1 MDYMA
6 VINKDNEEQL
16 EPRADSLLESS
27 RSYGYDLKTALADII
42 DNSIT
47 AKAKNIWIL
56 HDWNK
61 QQSTMGIL
69 DDGDGMSEKT
79 LREAMRLGSISP
91 SEIRKIGDLG
101 RFGLGLKTASLSQ
114 CRRLTVSTKKDDI
127 VSTRC
132 WDMDHVKSTGKWSL
146 QMHHDEHCQKYLDRL
161 NTLSKG
167 TLVVWQSL
175 DRIISND
182 DDNDDFDLKNEF
194 FKKLDA
200 SRKYISMIFHRF
212 LTGPR
217 KINIYI
223 SSVYDEDKKNG
234 VVKSWDPFCVDYGSF
249 NPVSSEKLS
258 IGSTSIKITP
268 WVLPHKSKY
277 PLIEDF
283 NIAGGP
289 YGWNAH
295 QGFYLYREKRLIIY
309 GSWLNLG
316 YKKEDHY
323 KLCRIAIDMDN
334 SIDHLWKIDVKKSS
348 AEIPDTLKKNLKRL
362 AVTSRNK
369 ASEIYR
375 ARGQQ
380 SRRKS
385 IKTDEFVWLKK
396 NKSGVPRYKI
406 NKKHLVVEDY
416 IKSMADT
423 TKLNDLFNL
432 IEKTVPIEQIIMTNN
447 ESPDSH
453 IKVGSFNDGEYEKYK
468 PLFLKFFKIFFENGM
483 TKDEAFNKT
492 ISKEPFYY
500 YAAEFEALKD
510 KI

>member
-1 MDYMA
+1 MKKTEDH
-6 VINKDNEEQL
+6 VPPK
-16 EPRADSLLESS
+16 ADSLLESS
-27 RSYGYDLKTALADII
+27 RSYGYDLKTALADVI

-56 HDWNK
+56 HDWDEK
-61 QQSTMGIL
+61 QSTIAIV
-69 DDGDGMSEKT
+69 DDGDGMSEDT
-79 LREAMRLGSISP
+79 LREAMRLGSVGP
-91 SEIRKIGDLG
+91 SEEREAGDLG

-114 CRRLTVSTKKDDI
+114 CRRLTVSSKSENVI
-127 VSTRC
+127 NTRC
-132 WDMDHVKSTGKWSL
+132 WDIDHVKATGKWSL
-146 QMHHDEHCQKYLDRL
+146 QTNHDQDCSKYIDRL
-161 NTLSKG
+161 DSFKKG
-167 TLVVWQSL
+167 TLVIWQNL
-175 DRIISND
+175 DRIISNETEE
-182 DDNDDFDLKNEF
+182 DDFDPKSEF
-194 FKKLDA
+194 FKKIDE
-200 SRKYISMIFHRF
+200 SRNYISMIFHRF

-217 KINIYI
+217 KINIFLTSI
-223 SSVYDEDKKNG
+223 HEKDQKTG
-234 VVKSWDPFCVDYGSF
+234 AVKAWDPFCIQYGSF
-249 NPVSSEKLS
+249 NPVDPEKLS
-258 IGSTSIKITP
+258 VSGTSIKVTP

-277 PLIEDF
+277 PLTEDF

-348 AEIPDTLKKNLKRL
+348 AEIPDSLKRNLKRL
-362 AVTSRNK
+362 AMTTRQK

-375 ARGQQ
+375 ARGEQP
-380 SRRKS
+380 RRRN

-406 NKKHLVVEDY
+406 NKKHIVLKDY
-416 IKSMADT
+416 IESIGKTSE
-423 TKLNDLFNL
+423 LNDLIGL

-447 ESPDSH
+447 ENPDSH
-453 IKVGSFNDGEYEKYK
+453 ILIGNSEDGEFQKYK
-468 PLFLKFFKIFFENGM
+468 TLFLKIYKAFIDDGLTKEDAFK
-483 TKDEAFNKT
+483 KT

-500 YAAEFEALKD
+500 YLAEFEALKD
-510 KI
+510 EL